1 MSGPGKGPE
10 RGYSWPPFEA
20 GHTKSTVHGATSPRR
35 VEPLAAEIEAEL
47 FATEGVPEHLRRP
60 EFKAAVA
67 AWARSEA
74 VVALLWRWL
83 ADQDV
88 EAALTDVTRSAET
101 EETSKGRTSRRSV
114 SRRVGS
120 VLDQLHRAEMRAAGM
135 RRALGLDPLS
145 AGRLA
150 RDLSQSRWYA
160 GATPLDR
167 ALDRIEA
174 ERQAAI
180 EGGSGGD

>member
-1 MSGPGKGPE
+1 MSGPGQGDA
-10 RGYSWPPFEA
+10 RGYSWPPFEP
-20 GHTKSTVHGATSPRR
+20 GHTKSTVHGAASPRR
-35 VEPLAAEIEAEL
+35 VEPLASEIEAEL

-60 EFKAAVA
+60 EFRASVA

-74 VVALLWRWL
+74 VVRLLWEWL
-83 ADQDV
+83 TGQDV

-101 EETSKGRTSRRSV
+101 EETGKGRTSRRSV

-120 VLDQLHRAEMRAAGM
+120 VLDQLHRAEMRAASM

-150 RDLSQSRWYA
+150 RDLSQSRWYQA
-160 GATPLDR
+160 ASPLDQ

-174 ERQAAI
+174 DRQAAI
-180 EGGSGGD
+180 EAGGDG